1 MLEVAPVGVELQEAY
16 MCIRM
21 RSPLSLSQ
29 KREDTQGDKI
39 PCTWTKGLS
48 TNISNLKK
56 KM

>member
-1 MLEVAPVGVELQEAY
+1 MFEVAPVSVELQAAY

-48 TNISNLKK
+48 NNISHFFK